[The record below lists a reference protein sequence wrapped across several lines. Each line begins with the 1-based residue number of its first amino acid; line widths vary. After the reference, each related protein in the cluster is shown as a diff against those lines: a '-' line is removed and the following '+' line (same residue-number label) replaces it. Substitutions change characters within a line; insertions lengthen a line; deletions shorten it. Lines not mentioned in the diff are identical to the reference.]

1 MLPENIPTVTVTGRY
16 LAPNGRPLTG
26 SVTFRAPAVLTFPDS
41 DVILGGPV
49 VATLNAAGQ
58 LEVDGGPVV
67 LPATD
72 APGMDPTGWSYTVTE
87 QLAGVPSNRAYNIL
101 LPAEFPDVD
110 LADLAPTDPTKPN
123 YIPVEGPKGDQG
135 ETGAAG
141 SRIYSGTDTPAAALG
156 VDGDLYVRYE
166 TSVFLGVTSTT
177 VSTWQK
183 TGGTWA
189 QLGGDIRGA
198 AWYVNTTSTPSS
210 STRPGDL
217 LLRTDTGD
225 IWQRNAGGW
234 GNVVGNIKGPKGD
247 QGAAGVKG
255 DQGAAGTPGA
265 PGVVQSVNGNSQAA
279 VVLDAADVGA
289 IPSTAAG
296 AAGGVA
302 PAQRDREGSG
312 LTAPGHVRR
321 GRRDVRQH

>member
-49 VATLNAAGQ
+49 VATLNASGQ

-72 APGMDPTGWSYTVTE
+72 APDMDPTGWSYIVTE
-87 QLAGVPSNRAYNIL
+87 QLAGVPSNRSYNIL

-110 LADLAPTDPTKPN
+110 LADIAPTDPSKGN

-135 ETGAAG
+135 ETGAPG
-141 SRIYSGTDTPAAALG
+141 SRIYSGTDAPAASLG
-156 VDGDLYVRYE
+156 VAGDLYVRYE

-183 TGGTWA
+183 TAEEWA
-189 QLGGDIRGA
+189 QIGGDVRGA
-198 AWYVNTTSTPSS
+198 AWYVNTSSTPSS

-225 IWQRNAGGW
+225 IWQRNASGW

-247 QGAAGVKG
+247 QGTAGVKG
-255 DQGAAGTPGA
+255 DQGAAGA
-265 PGVVQSVNGNSQAA
+265 PGPRASCS
-279 VVLDAADVGA
+279 
-289 IPSTAAG
+289 PSTARASPPSSWTPTTSGRSPRRPPGPPGASRSSTEPGRFRPRSSRPRPAG
-296 AAGGVA
+296 A
-302 PAQRDREGSG
+302 P
-312 LTAPGHVRR
+312 
-321 GRRDVRQH
+321 